1 MLTFQLQYV
10 IHVIARYLAVQIVL
24 IIILLLYVIYVL
36 LDGIC
41 LMVHVILHV
50 LLDIIII
57 LCKVYAVD
65 VLILVWNAMLM

>member
-10 IHVIARYLAVQIVL
+10 IHVTARYLVVQIVL
-24 IIILLLYVIYVL
+24 ITILLLYVIYVL